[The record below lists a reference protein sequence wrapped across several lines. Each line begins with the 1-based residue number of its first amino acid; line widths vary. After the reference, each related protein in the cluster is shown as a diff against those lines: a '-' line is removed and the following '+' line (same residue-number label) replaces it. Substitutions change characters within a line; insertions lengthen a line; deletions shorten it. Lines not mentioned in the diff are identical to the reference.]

1 MTSSKTLN
9 VPQRG
14 AQRYKFLTFAE
25 RLQAV
30 DVTATSRQRSS
41 DHHGT
46 VSVADTEWSTCFSE
60 QIHEC
65 LEMERS
71 RPFVEFARAAARSAV
86 SLPLLYRRRRRV
98 MRLWLAA
105 VAASG
110 AGVGVQALCRCLI
123 ALARDLQGDFYPF
136 LAPAVMALA
145 ACLRREDPEAVAEV
159 FTAFAHLFQILS
171 RQQAFRGQLQSV
183 LTVWRDQLLRHRL
196 AAVRQLACESA
207 GILLRRAR
215 RSEAAAAVIWM
226 MQWHEKADDGVSGEL
241 PVEETAQLLFFGC
254 ISAAHGL
261 HSRAE
266 HLLWTVVEC
275 ATASKDEATQRYAC
289 RVVVELCRLL
299 WRDVRPSDA
308 HHLFIHFLTPLLRDG
323 VSTRARLG
331 MTLAACWMAP
341 RRRDEADLHL
351 DALSTAV
358 EPITQSVYDPWAALL
373 LRNYLWRAQRD
384 GQRGERFFRELLPG
398 MADVPLRALTVS
410 LVAASLPRLGDAY
423 TLWVGRAIAGV
434 LEALEARDVPTTIQ
448 LQWVWR
454 LLNTVSKVIGESAA
468 AEVLAVAVS
477 GPLRR
482 LVDVTAVDAAVRTLS
497 VALGARLALPRGC
510 LQLSPLLALGDV
522 QALGAAARQYPE
534 APAVYR
540 ALRDR
545 ATESLDAATYD
556 AVAQAVQRCAAAQPL
571 EEDEVLFWLSV
582 CLRRWERDVG
592 FITLS
597 PVDCALLA
605 AVSRAARWDGPS
617 QLFGGAQHVL
627 ETCVRAPLPLEELES
642 ARNRLQRL
650 TGLVSRECAW
660 AGEEQPQLAIIALAV
675 DVLRLPVAGAWHEA
689 TALLEAAW
697 RRHGSA
703 AAMQRVILP
712 ALRDA
717 ECKEGMVRSARDELP
732 GAITML
738 SAVCVPGDPWRM
750 DAWTAVWDREAQ
762 FWATDAATRAAW
774 SLGWVAPGACI
785 TAWPPVPESFYG
797 ALLRALV
804 RAPATIRQHAMP
816 LYALVE
822 DGAMD
827 ERRLRLHIECLFP
840 MLYAE
845 MQQQR
850 DAERQ
855 RRLEALIEAAQ
866 SAATSTTQ
874 RAGVRA
880 FFALTTAGRP
890 LAAAYQRPLLC
901 LLGGITDGDTAN
913 RASRYRHFRQQL
925 VAFTGAL
932 ADMNAALAA
941 EDSGMALSRLR
952 DAHLQSISQQQR
964 QGALQQ
970 QAHASGD
977 GAGNRRRP
985 RELTGAEPVALL
997 PEHGAVLLPLLC
1009 RVLYGRM
1016 LALTATSLRSDHAG
1030 AQRRRLTPILECLR
1044 LFEEHHAHLVE
1055 NLTERL
1061 VAELDGM
1068 QCLQLG
1074 TALVQA
1080 LWGSAA
1086 LSRAALQ
1093 RWCVCAMQQ
1102 FSRAF
1107 TAPSDKATRSLAAGF
1122 ASTALPKGLAAGAV
1136 DAADVV
1142 DSLMPPLH
1150 RSVASLSLYDA
1161 SAPPAVLL
1169 LLSALLEDVSFG
1181 RRLLQHY
1188 GQLDDLVA
1196 QLCRCFGDARSEPL
1210 GAVLLLVL
1218 DRPEWVPYYVPEPLL
1233 AGIGYWL
1240 RHGRAAL
1247 PITERVLALLHRLR
1261 HHWTAATSS
1270 SSSRLTL
1277 LAEPMLLVLQRH
1289 RQECVLEK
1297 VLAAL
1302 PDVLAGAAE
1311 EHTVRDAL
1319 QRLSSAMLDTR
1330 RFPLCTRV
1338 RWSLAECLRETCV
1351 RAGALAVNLLWAAE
1365 CLVAMNALSERVV
1378 GEPNYDR
1385 ALEAYSEVALAD
1397 DHLSLLLPHL
1407 VAACSAADMAIR
1419 GAAGDALCRWVRH
1432 EADRRADIDAD
1443 AWVQSTAS
1451 LLRRQLLVVA
1461 AGAVSRPL
1469 LMRALGALVQRA
1481 PAGCCDWVDG
1491 CRPLLHATE
1500 EEADF
1505 FYNVVHVQVHRQCRA
1520 LRRAAAAECNEA
1532 ALRLWLRPLA
1542 ERLVLGNIRAADE
1555 DSVPAAL
1562 LDAALELLVAVNR
1575 RLPSTQTIRAWQR
1588 HLAAAMRQV
1597 QTAQPLPSPLA
1608 RLLLAYAQSLSP
1620 PVESTRLQTQ
1630 ILPRLLELAR
1640 RPTTAESNDASTVHR
1655 AGLDAPVVRAYVL
1668 AVQYAGTERELWLRR
1683 LVRILC
1689 AELRLR
1695 AQNRRDAAR
1704 AAMQEMLRVHGADWM
1719 PLLLREMQTS
1729 LLGAAPADPTSFRRH
1744 VVPYTVHAL
1753 VTAAVSRPGSG
1764 NDADAFADDAFRLA
1778 LLECSDST
1786 LREERRITALYADV
1800 REKRAT
1806 CVHDTVQLLAEH
1818 LTPEPPRVLSLVQQ
1832 ALRQLLHAA
1841 QPVAAT
1847 ETTPSASSG
1856 AVEQLRAVL
1865 RSVVHGCMR
1874 NSRTHPAQMRA
1885 LADMAAA
1892 ILHHHQYRRQSDA
1905 EMASAPMALPLEVVE
1920 GVRRDRGAS
1929 WVLREMA
1936 LHVVWRLAGQSGASC
1951 IDEASCSSGTA
1962 PLASV
1967 FPYLRHAI
1975 GSRHDVVAGMAL
1987 KVLHRL
1993 SAAAMAAAYARPLAQ
2008 HAPALTEAVID
2019 LMARLAPYASGSAV
2033 ASAPS
2038 GPSADATLLPI
2049 CLRTAAAT
2057 LLRPDTVTEARLSV
2071 LLRVALDCLE
2081 GGSREAIHAALM
2093 VAKRCLAQRIL
2104 VPEMLELSDRAAVLA
2119 IRSHDADVQRQC
2131 LALTVQ
2137 FAVRYP
2143 LSEKRFQQLVDF
2155 LVSNLSYE
2163 HERGRVG
2170 AARTLECILGALD
2183 VQAVNDLAEYLLVP
2197 LSARLANEGGTD
2209 AAAAV
2214 RACVVQL
2221 LAVPSGDGRER
2232 ALGQQRVAR
2241 LRDMVHSWLERGRKE
2256 TVLVAAAQV
2265 CAIGGIGDLAVLVG
2279 ALLRSVAEDERVPG
2293 DDHEVEDAKRTT
2305 WRVTYA
2311 CSTALEKRL
2320 AEATEVDADVYR
2332 QLQDALSAGGD
2343 SISLLLHPHPWV
2355 RAALARLLRQML
2367 ERRVPDAVW
2376 SEAALQA
2383 VFAAL
2388 CRQMESPEAAAEHR
2402 DVLVE
2407 LLTGILQQL
2416 AETETSTFWHWALR
2430 RVSGIA
2436 SRNTSPTGSRLA
2448 AVQLL
2453 QRLLSDS
2460 DGQLDWSRRLAP
2472 HAAQFVFPV
2481 YAAEHAPPDRQDE
2494 LSAVREHCDILRS
2507 ELQREDRLGAHGY
2520 VLMYRR
2526 VSQPDREA
2534 RQERRVQRKRIAVT
2548 DTARAA
2554 KRSMRKANAK
2564 NNRNKRA
2571 RRAPVHG
2578 KSA

>member
-1 MTSSKTLN
+1 MSSSKTLN

-30 DVTATSRQRSS
+30 DVTAISRQRSS
-41 DHHGT
+41 DHDGT
-46 VSVADTEWSTCFSE
+46 ASVADTEWSTCLAE
-60 QIHEC
+60 EINQC

-98 MRLWLAA
+98 VRLWLAAA

-136 LAPAVMALA
+136 LAPAVTALA

-171 RQQAFRGQLQSV
+171 RQRAFRGHLQPV

-215 RSEAAAAVIWM
+215 RSEAAAAVTWM
-226 MQWHEKADDGVSGEL
+226 MQWHERADGGVSGAL
-241 PVEETAQLLFFGC
+241 PVEETAQLLFYGC

-266 HLLWTVVEC
+266 HLLRTAVEC
-275 ATASKDEATQRYAC
+275 ATASSDEATPRYAC

-308 HHLFIHFLTPLLRDG
+308 HHLFTHLLTPLLRDE
-323 VSTRARLG
+323 VSARARLG
-331 MTLAACWMAP
+331 MMLAACWMAP

-351 DALSTAV
+351 DPLSTRV
-358 EPITQSVYDPWAALL
+358 ESVTQSAYDPWAALL

-398 MADVPLRALTVS
+398 VADVPLRALTVL
-410 LVAASLPRLGDAY
+410 LVAASLPRLGHAY

-434 LEALEARDVPTTIQ
+434 LEALEARNVPPAIQ

-454 LLNTVSKVIGESAA
+454 LLNTVSKAVGESTA
-468 AEVLAVAVS
+468 AEVLAVAAP
-477 GPLRR
+477 GHLRR
-482 LVDVTAVDAAVRTLS
+482 LVDVTAVDAVVRTLS
-497 VALGARLALPRGC
+497 VALGARMALPRGC
-510 LQLSPLLALGDV
+510 LLLSPLLALGDV
-522 QALGAAARQYPE
+522 QALGAAARQHPE

-545 ATESLDAATYD
+545 AAESLDAATYD

-571 EEDEVLFWLSV
+571 EEDEVRFWLSE
-582 CLRRWERDVG
+582 CLRRRERDVG

-597 PVDCALLA
+597 PADWALLA
-605 AVSRAARWDGPS
+605 AVSRAARWDGPA

-642 ARNRLQRL
+642 ARNRLQQL

-660 AGEEQPQLAIIALAV
+660 ADDEQLQLAIIALAV
-675 DVLRLPVAGAWHEA
+675 DVLRLPVASAWHEA
-689 TALLEAAW
+689 AALLEAAW

-717 ECKEGMVRSARDELP
+717 ECRDGRVRGAKDESP
-732 GAITML
+732 GAATML
-738 SAVCVPGDPWRM
+738 SAVSVPGDPWRM
-750 DAWTAVWDREAQ
+750 DAWAAVWEREEQ
-762 FWATDAATRAAW
+762 FWAADAATRAAW
-774 SLGWVAPGACI
+774 SLEWLTPGACM
-785 TAWPPVPESFYG
+785 TTWPPVPESFYG

-804 RAPATIRQHAMP
+804 RVPATIRQHAMP

-840 MLYAE
+840 VLYAE

-866 SAATSTTQ
+866 SAGTSATQ
-874 RAGVRA
+874 RAGVQA
-880 FFALTTAGRP
+880 FFALTAAGRP

-901 LLGGITDGDTAN
+901 LLGGITGGDTAS

-941 EDSGMALSRLR
+941 EDSGTALRRLR

-964 QGALQQ
+964 QSALQQ

-977 GAGNRRRP
+977 GAGSRRRP

-1016 LALTATSLRSDHAG
+1016 LALTATPLRSDHASG
-1030 AQRRRLTPILECLR
+1030 QRRRLSPILECLR

-1061 VAELDGM
+1061 VTELDGM

-1093 RWCVCAMQQ
+1093 RWCACALQQ
-1102 FSRAF
+1102 FARAF
-1107 TAPSDKATRSLAAGF
+1107 TAPSDKAARSLAAGF

-1161 SAPPAVLL
+1161 SAPPALLL
-1169 LLSALLEDVSFG
+1169 LLSSLLEDVSFG
-1181 RRLLQHY
+1181 RCLLQHY

-1196 QLCRCFGDARSEPL
+1196 HLCRCFGDARSEPL

-1261 HHWTAATSS
+1261 HQWTAATSS
-1270 SSSRLTL
+1270 SSPRLTL
-1277 LAEPMLLVLQRH
+1277 LVEPMLLVLQRH
-1289 RQECVLEK
+1289 REECVLEN

-1302 PDVLAGAAE
+1302 PDVLAAAAAASAE
-1311 EHTVRDAL
+1311 EDTVRDAL
-1319 QRLSSAMLDTR
+1319 QQLSWAMLDTR
-1330 RFPLCTRV
+1330 RFPLCSRV
-1338 RWSLAECLRETCV
+1338 RCSLAACLRQACV
-1351 RAGALAVNLLWAAE
+1351 RAGALAVNCLPSAE

-1385 ALEAYSEVALAD
+1385 ALEAYSEVAVAD

-1432 EADRRADIDAD
+1432 EADRRANADAD
-1443 AWVQSTAS
+1443 AWVQGTAA
-1451 LLRRQLLVVA
+1451 LLRRQLLVAVV
-1461 AGAVSRPL
+1461 GSVSRPL

-1481 PAGCCDWVDG
+1481 PVGCCDWVDG

-1542 ERLVLGNIRAADE
+1542 ERLVLSNIRTADE
-1555 DSVPAAL
+1555 DSVPPAL

-1588 HLAAAMRQV
+1588 HLAAAMRQA
-1597 QTAQPLPSPLA
+1597 QAAQPLPSPLA

-1640 RPTTAESNDASTVHR
+1640 RPTTAEPDDASTVHR

-1704 AAMQEMLRVHGADWM
+1704 TAMQEVLRVHGADWM

-1729 LLGAAPADPTSFRRH
+1729 LLGTAPADRTSFRRH

-1753 VTAAVSRPGSG
+1753 VTAAALRPGSG

-1778 LLECSDST
+1778 LLECSDCT
-1786 LREERRITALYADV
+1786 LQEERRITALYADV

-1832 ALRQLLHAA
+1832 ALRQLLHGE

-1847 ETTPSASSG
+1847 ETLSASSG
-1856 AVEQLRAVL
+1856 AVEPLRAVL
-1865 RSVVHGCMR
+1865 RSVVHGCVR
-1874 NSRTHPAQMRA
+1874 NSRTHTAQMRA

-1892 ILHHHQYRRQSDA
+1892 ILHHHQHRRSEA
-1905 EMASAPMALPLEVVE
+1905 AMASAPMALPLEVVE
-1920 GVRRDRGAS
+1920 GVRRDRRVS

-1951 IDEASCSSGTA
+1951 IDEVSSSSSGGTA

-1993 SAAAMAAAYARPLAQ
+1993 TAAAMAAAYARPLAQ

-2019 LMARLAPYASGSAV
+2019 LMARLAPYASGGAV
-2033 ASAPS
+2033 ASAP
-2038 GPSADATLLPI
+2038 GAPSADAALLPI

-2081 GGSREAIHAALM
+2081 GGSREAIHAALT

-2104 VPEMLELSDRAAVLA
+2104 VPEMLELSDRAAALA
-2119 IRSHDADVQRQC
+2119 IRSHDTDVQRQC
-2131 LALTVQ
+2131 LTLTVQ

-2155 LVSNLSYE
+2155 VVSNLSYE

-2170 AARTLECILGALD
+2170 AARILECILGALD
-2183 VQAVNDLAEYLLVP
+2183 VRAVNDLAEYLLVP
-2197 LSARLANEGGTD
+2197 LSARLVNEGGAE

-2256 TVLVAAAQV
+2256 AVLVAAAQV
-2265 CAIGGIGDLAVLVG
+2265 CAIGGIGDVAILVG
-2279 ALLRSVAEDERVPG
+2279 ALLQSVAEDERVPG
-2293 DDHEVEDAKRTT
+2293 GDHEVEDAKRGR

-2320 AEATEVDADVYR
+2320 AEATEVDADAYR
-2332 QLQDALSAGGD
+2332 QLQDALSAGGN
-2343 SISLLLHPHPWV
+2343 SVSLLLHPHPWV
-2355 RAALARLLRQML
+2355 RAALARVLRQML

-2388 CRQMESPEAAAEHR
+2388 CRQMESPEATEEHR

-2407 LLTGILQQL
+2407 LLGGILQQL

-2436 SRNTSPTGSRLA
+2436 SRNTSPAGSRLA
-2448 AVQLL
+2448 AVQVL

-2460 DGQLDWSRRLAP
+2460 EGRLDWPRRLAP

-2494 LSAVREHCDILRS
+2494 LSAVRAHCDILRS

-2534 RQERRVQRKRIAVT
+2534 RQERRVQRKRLAVT

-2564 NNRNKRA
+2564 SNRNKRA
-2571 RRAPVHG
+2571 
-2578 KSA
+2578 